1 MPPSTPS
8 DAILILR
15 FRPVVNESMITT
27 TVVIIRPGCRER
39 EGLGGHRMATDYVSE
54 WMTDELQDLRDLAR
68 QFFEREA
75 APRMA
80 KWSEQRFVDRELWAE
95 AGRISLLYP
104 TVPQELDRPGRHN
117 REQVTNTNDQTRLLC
132 KRAANTAHIRELTEP

>member
-75 APRMA
+75 APRVA
-80 KWSEQRFVDRELWAE
+80 EWSEQSLGDRRFWVE
-95 AGRISLLYP
+95 AGRSRAPRP
-104 TVPQELDRPGRHN
+104 TV
-117 REQVTNTNDQTRLLC
+117 
-132 KRAANTAHIRELTEP
+132 